1 MQKSDVAYIKAMLW
15 AIVSTQYSI
24 LTDVTFWIVVLNI
37 IFYGMQSIYYKYIE
51 EGE

>member
-15 AIVSTQYSI
+15 AIISTQYSI
-24 LTDVTFWIVVLNI
+24 LADVTFWIVVLNI
-37 IFYGMQSIYYKYIE
+37 VFYSMQFIYYKYME